1 MSDRFNI
8 WTDKS
13 GGDRSETY
21 CRDTVLNEETSRPGS
36 DRSWIEE
43 WMAGQVAKT
52 EAMKREKAA

>member
-1 MSDRFNI
+1 MSVERFII

-36 DRSWIEE
+36 DRKWIAE
-43 WMAGQVAKT
+43 WTEKQELKT
-52 EAMKREKAA
+52 QTRAA